1 MDVNEMLPRV
11 RSFQVNCVPF
21 LRTPLTKKCVPLRG
35 TQKNPVSVELERLPD
50 SWWWQLDSNQRPHRC
65 ERCAL
70 TKHLYC
76 CTGTMAQLPTYRLT
90 TSPDCFFTR
99 LNCFRTTGNN
109 DGRPFFARLICF
121 RTTDK
126 FGGIPCRICIAI
138 LIHIE
143 DRYDDL
149 LHITSEISYQEDIR
163 IIIPRCR
170 VDFINADRG

>member
-1 MDVNEMLPRV
+1 MFFSRQQT
-11 RSFQVNCVPF
+11 QVACLRHSPLGRRF
-21 LRTPLTKKCVPLRG
+21 LR
-35 TQKNPVSVELERLPD
+35 S
-50 SWWWQLDSNQRPHRC
+50 PHRC

-99 LNCFRTTGNN
+99 LNRFRTTGNN

-143 DRYDDL
+143 DRHDDL
-149 LHITSEISYQEDIR
+149 VHITSEIVDSQAQKTPVIFNRDISAGL
-163 IIIPRCR
+163 PQS
-170 VDFINADRG
+170 DHGPA

>member
-1 MDVNEMLPRV
+1 MEQNDGLWTEPLKIQTKQDFDHTSNAASRNQLCCSLNQHALPTEP
-11 RSFQVNCVPF
+11 CHH
-21 LRTPLTKKCVPLRG
+21 
-35 TQKNPVSVELERLPD
+35 VSYSRPTSSVGH
-50 SWWWQLDSNQRPHRC
+50 LDQFV
-65 ERCAL
+65 L

>member
-1 MDVNEMLPRV
+1 MTRTATSSKQAPLCNPCTSVY
-11 RSFQVNCVPF
+11 
-21 LRTPLTKKCVPLRG
+21 LRPT
-35 TQKNPVSVELERLPD
+35 NPVGHLE
-50 SWWWQLDSNQRPHRC
+50 QFV
-65 ERCAL
+65 L

-138 LIHIE
+138 LIHIK

-149 LHITSEISYQEDIR
+149 VHITPDFVGYSLQSRTYSVGV
-163 IIIPRCR
+163 IPYFFRKQR
-170 VDFINADRG
+170 LK